1 MGGADVGDCVVVVNA
16 EKVIVTGNKATQK
29 FYRRHSGRPGGMKSE
44 LFKDL
49 QARIPERIVEKR
61 NSLNQS
67 PLEDSLPRQIHK
79 FLCFSTQMQSN
90 ALDEMGKHRTFIPDN
105 WPRCDIHAGEKV
117 RRTSDY
123 LL

>member
-1 MGGADVGDCVVVVNA
+1 MGRFTRAA
-16 EKVIVTGNKATQK
+16 PTPT
-29 FYRRHSGRPGGMKSE
+29 
-44 LFKDL
+44 
-49 QARIPERIVEKR
+49 KR

-123 LL
+123 LLQNPRPQTNQRFLVASVAIQYFRYRLDKWIGI